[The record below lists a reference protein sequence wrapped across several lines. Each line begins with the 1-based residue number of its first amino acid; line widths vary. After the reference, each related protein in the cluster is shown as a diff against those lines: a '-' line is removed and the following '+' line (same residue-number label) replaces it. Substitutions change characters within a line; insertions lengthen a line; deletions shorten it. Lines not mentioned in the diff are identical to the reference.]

1 MRQIEA
7 GRATRHPWL
16 TWLLV
21 LSSLLLLGFTAQ
33 APEQPAQVIHVPGDY
48 ATIAQALAAAHAGDT
63 VQVAV
68 GTYTETGLSIPSGV
82 SLVGAGWSRSIIS
95 GNGSGVVVYPGS
107 DTLVEGFTIRGSGSG
122 YFDAG
127 IWVSQ
132 GSVTLRQNRITANAN
147 AVWAWCF
154 DPPTCN
160 IHVTLERNIL
170 DGNSSN
176 GANSS
181 EYAIFTVRNNTFTGN
196 GGSGLIL
203 NNAASLAENN
213 IVVSNTGAGIVSN
226 SGPQVHYNDVWNN
239 GQDYSGSLIAGEG
252 SLALDP
258 LLRNAATADVRLYAA
273 SPVIGY
279 GTPGGTDMGAVPFS
293 PVGTSPGSVTL
304 VQTGAN
310 LWRVDWSATSAEGY
324 RVYYGPCTRQ
334 TTTVAYV
341 GAVNSYQ
348 ISHVSAEGVGYVAVS
363 ASDAQG
369 RESAVRLATGIQ
381 APCPTAPQNLEVGAF
396 PGGRIRLQ
404 WQGTSGLAQGYQIE
418 RAHAA
423 ISPTAYSLIA
433 TVPAGTSV
441 YTDTPPRLEE
451 TYWYRMRAYNANGG
465 SPFSRQSYNATF
477 DQVPNLDEQYL
488 MVLINEARAAPGAFG
503 YPAISP
509 VPPLM
514 HNPLLNYAAHSYSQA
529 ILNSGFQIGH
539 CDLIGR
545 CPTERAHAV
554 GYIGGVAEN
563 LIQGMDG
570 PDWVKSS
577 NQAIM
582 DSEPHR
588 NNILCSCFTEAGL
601 GHTYDPNKGG
611 DSDWKGQYTE
621 TFSSRQGIT
630 VTHLPSGV
638 VIPYGGS
645 PDTQFTYIVNYFHA
659 AGLGP
664 TQALVYIDDV
674 PYAMSLSTGALANGT
689 FRYTTTLSAGSHQYY
704 FYFAFSGGTA
714 RQPESGAYSYPI
726 VFGHPVY
733 LPMVVS
739 EQ

>member
-21 LSSLLLLGFTAQ
+21 LSGLLLLGFTAQ

-63 VQVAV
+63 VQVAA
-68 GTYTETGLSIPSGV
+68 GTYTETGLGIPSNV
-82 SLVGAGWSRSIIS
+82 SLVGAGWASTIIS
-95 GNGSGVVVYPGS
+95 GNGSGVVVYPS
-107 DTLVEGFTIRGSGSG
+107 PDTLVEGFTIQGSGPG
-122 YFDAG
+122 DFDAG

-132 GSVTLRQNRITANAN
+132 GSVTLRQNRITTNAS

-176 GANSS
+176 GANSN
-181 EYAIFTVRNNTFTGN
+181 EYAIFTVRNNTITGN

-226 SGPQVHYNDVWNN
+226 GTVRNNTITGNGSGLILNDAASLAENNIVVSNTGAGIVSNSGPQVRYNDVWNN

-258 LLRNAATADVRLYAA
+258 LLRNAADDDVRLYAA

-348 ISHVSAEGVGYVAVS
+348 ISNVSAEGVGYVAVS

-369 RESAVRLATGIQ
+369 QESAVRLATGIQ

-477 DQVPNLDEQYL
+477 E
-488 MVLINEARAAPGAFG
+488 
-503 YPAISP
+503 
-509 VPPLM
+509 
-514 HNPLLNYAAHSYSQA
+514 
-529 ILNSGFQIGH
+529 
-539 CDLIGR
+539 
-545 CPTERAHAV
+545 
-554 GYIGGVAEN
+554 
-563 LIQGMDG
+563 
-570 PDWVKSS
+570 
-577 NQAIM
+577 
-582 DSEPHR
+582 
-588 NNILCSCFTEAGL
+588 
-601 GHTYDPNKGG
+601 
-611 DSDWKGQYTE
+611 
-621 TFSSRQGIT
+621 
-630 VTHLPSGV
+630 
-638 VIPYGGS
+638 
-645 PDTQFTYIVNYFHA
+645 
-659 AGLGP
+659 
-664 TQALVYIDDV
+664 
-674 PYAMSLSTGALANGT
+674 
-689 FRYTTTLSAGSHQYY
+689 SA
-704 FYFAFSGGTA
+704 
-714 RQPESGAYSYPI
+714 
-726 VFGHPVY
+726 
-733 LPMVVS
+733 
-739 EQ
+739 